1 VSIEPHGA
9 TKAAATALFGKGRGG
24 ARIALLTLVSLWA
37 LVWALAWT
45 LAFTAN
51 SAVAKEPVGTSGS
64 VPKALAV
71 ETFLADIARSVA
83 GDRLVVESLLPVG
96 VDPHGFEPTPKD
108 AKKVDAC
115 DILIVNGAGF
125 EEFLNKLLANVGGK
139 RSVIVAAAGL
149 APRAARPDEEGG
161 HEGQA
166 GGRRETDPHFWLD
179 PNYVIKYVQNIRD
192 GLVSADPGGAP
203 DYARNAESYIVKLK
217 ALDAWIRGLVVQV
230 PEKDRLL
237 VTNHESLG
245 YFADRYGFKIV
256 GTIVPSVS
264 TGASPSAKQ
273 LAAIIDVIKKTGAR
287 AIFLETGTDPK
298 LARQIARETGIKV
311 VEGLYTHSVSG
322 PGGDAPTYI
331 DMIRFDTRAVVG
343 ALR

>member
-1 VSIEPHGA
+1 MSIDLAGA
-9 TKAAATALFGKGRGG
+9 PSYGKGRGG
-24 ARIALLTLVSLWA
+24 ARIALLTLVLLWGLA
-37 LVWALAWT
+37 WALALT
-45 LAFTAN
+45 GN
-51 SAVAKEPVGTSGS
+51 SAVAKESTETSGS

-83 GDRLVVESLLPVG
+83 GNRLVVESLVPVG

-108 AKKVDAC
+108 AKKVAEC
-115 DILIVNGAGF
+115 VILIVNGAGF
-125 EEFLNKLLANVGGK
+125 EEFLNKLLENVGGN

-149 APRAARPDEEGG
+149 APRDARTDEEGG
-161 HEGQA
+161 HEGEEE
-166 GGRRETDPHFWLD
+166 GRHETDPHFWLD
-179 PNYVIKYVQNIRD
+179 PNHVIKYVQNIRD

-203 DYARNAESYIVKLK
+203 KYARNAESYIAKLR
-217 ALDAWIRGLVVQV
+217 ALDAWIRGQVVQV

-273 LAAIIDVIKKTGAR
+273 LVAIIDAVKKTGAR
-287 AIFLETGTDPK
+287 AIFLETGTNPK
-298 LARQIARETGIKV
+298 LARQIAQETGIKV

-331 DMIRFDTRAVVG
+331 DMIRFNTRAVVG

>member
-1 VSIEPHGA
+1 VSIELAGG
-9 TKAAATALFGKGRGG
+9 TIYVKGRGG
-24 ARIALLTLVSLWA
+24 ARIALLTLVL
-37 LVWALAWT
+37 LWALAWA
-45 LAFTAN
+45 LAFTGN
-51 SAVAKEPVGTSGS
+51 LAVAKEPRETSGS

-71 ETFLADIARSVA
+71 ETFLADIARNVA
-83 GDRLVVESLLPVG
+83 GDRLVVESLIPVG

-108 AKKVDAC
+108 AKKVAEC

-125 EEFLNKLLANVGGK
+125 EEFLNKLLENVGGK

-149 APRAARPDEEGG
+149 APRDARPDE
-161 HEGQA
+161 
-166 GGRRETDPHFWLD
+166 GGRHETDPHFWLD
-179 PNYVIKYVQNIRD
+179 PNHVIKYVQNIRD

-203 DYARNAESYIVKLK
+203 GYARNAESYIAKLR
-217 ALDAWIRGLVVQV
+217 ALDAWIRGQVVQV

-273 LAAIIDVIKKTGAR
+273 LAAIIDAVKKTGAR
-287 AIFLETGTDPK
+287 AIFLETGTNPK
-298 LARQIARETGIKV
+298 LARQIAQETGIKV

-331 DMIRFDTRAVVG
+331 DMIRFNTRAVVG

>member
-1 VSIEPHGA
+1 MSIDLAGA
-9 TKAAATALFGKGRGG
+9 PSYGKGRGG
-24 ARIALLTLVSLWA
+24 ARIALLTLVLLWGLA
-37 LVWALAWT
+37 WALALT
-45 LAFTAN
+45 GN
-51 SAVAKEPVGTSGS
+51 SAVAKESTETSGS

-83 GDRLVVESLLPVG
+83 GDRLVVESLIPVG

-108 AKKVDAC
+108 AKKVAEC
-115 DILIVNGAGF
+115 VILIVNGAGF
-125 EEFLNKLLANVGGK
+125 EEFLNKLLENVGGK

-149 APRAARPDEEGG
+149 APRDARPDEEGR
-161 HEGQA
+161 H
-166 GGRRETDPHFWLD
+166 ETDPHFWLD
-179 PNYVIKYVQNIRD
+179 PNHVIKYVQNIRD

-203 DYARNAESYIVKLK
+203 EYARNAESYIAKLR
-217 ALDAWIRGLVVQV
+217 ALDAWIRGQVVQV

-245 YFADRYGFKIV
+245 YFADRYGFTIV

-273 LAAIIDVIKKTGAR
+273 LVAIIDAVKKTGAR
-287 AIFLETGTDPK
+287 AIFLETGTNPK
-298 LARQIARETGIKV
+298 LARQLAQETGIKV
-311 VEGLYTHSVSG
+311 VERLYTHSVSG

-331 DMIRFDTRAVVG
+331 DMIRFNTRAVVG

>member
-1 VSIEPHGA
+1 M
-9 TKAAATALFGKGRGG
+9 
-24 ARIALLTLVSLWA
+24 ALLKLVSLWA
-37 LVWALAWT
+37 LAWALAWT
-45 LAFTAN
+45 LAFTGN
-51 SAVAKEPVGTSGS
+51 SAVAKEPAGTSGS

-83 GDRLVVESLLPVG
+83 GNRLVVESLIPVG

-108 AKKVDAC
+108 AKKVAEC

-125 EEFLNKLLANVGGK
+125 EKFLDKLLENVGGK

-149 APRAARPDEEGG
+149 APRDARPDEEGG
-161 HEGQA
+161 H
-166 GGRRETDPHFWLD
+166 ETDPHFWLD
-179 PNYVIKYVQNIRD
+179 PNHVIKYVQNIRD
-192 GLVSADPGGAP
+192 GLVSSDPGGAP
-203 DYARNAESYIVKLK
+203 EYARNAELYIAKLG
-217 ALDAWIRGLVVQV
+217 ALDAWVRGQVVQV

-245 YFADRYGFKIV
+245 YFAYRYGFKIV

-273 LAAIIDVIKKTGAR
+273 LAAIIDVVKKTGAR
-287 AIFLETGTDPK
+287 AIFLETGTNPK
-298 LARQIARETGIKV
+298 LARQLARETGIKV

-322 PGGDAPTYI
+322 PDGDAPTYI
-331 DMIRFDTRAVVG
+331 DMIRFNTRAVVG